1 MEIRRE
7 QFPAEQVESIY
18 LEIDCADLDVR
29 MIDGTDFK
37 IEAET
42 EETNAECHCELS
54 DGKLEVYYNFH
65 HRKKHFHINQKTG
78 RITLEIPRNHAF
90 KEFELELGAGNADLR
105 DAEICCDRMY
115 MEAGAGNVR
124 TGSITVHDEV
134 KIEVGAGNAVFG
146 NVQAKNACVEC
157 GVGQFVMNGKVD
169 AGVDVECGV
178 GKCELNLAGK
188 ETDYNY
194 DISCGI
200 GKVSVNGNRISG
212 MGGGQQQTHTEASG
226 HIKVSCGVGNVM
238 ITIA

>member
-7 QFPAEQVESIY
+7 QFSADQVESIY
-18 LEIDCADLDVR
+18 AEIDCADLDVR
-29 MIDGTDFK
+29 MIDGTEVK
-37 IEAET
+37 IEVET
-42 EETNAECHCELS
+42 EEADAECHCELV
-54 DGKLEVYYNFH
+54 DGKLEIYHKFH
-65 HRKKHFHINQKTG
+65 HRKKHFHINQKTA
-78 RITLEIPRNHAF
+78 RITLEIPRDHVF
-90 KEFELELGAGNADLR
+90 KEFEMELGAGNADLR

-124 TGSITVHDEV
+124 TGSITVREEV
-134 KIEVGAGNAVFG
+134 KLEVGAGNAVFG
-146 NVQAKNACVEC
+146 NVQARNARVEC
-157 GVGQFVMNGKVD
+157 GVGQLVMNGKVD

-212 MGGGQQQTHTEASG
+212 MGGGQQQTHAEASG
-226 HIKVSCGVGNVM
+226 HIKVACGVGNVM